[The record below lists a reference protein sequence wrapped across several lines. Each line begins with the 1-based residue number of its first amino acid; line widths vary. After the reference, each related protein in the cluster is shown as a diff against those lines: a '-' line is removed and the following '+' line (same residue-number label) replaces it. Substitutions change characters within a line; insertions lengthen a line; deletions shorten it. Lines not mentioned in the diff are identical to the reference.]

1 MLNVARVLVAFLVGL
16 VCADARP
23 AAQVAESDYRLKAAV
38 VHQFPQFVEW
48 PSATWREARRLQL
61 CVVEPN
67 PFGSELEQLI
77 RGETLNGRPLAVKEI
92 YGSDELAGCHVLF
105 VSMRSGDPS
114 SVLKVTTGRPVLTI
128 GESDGFLEDGGII
141 LMKIVDGKVRFEVH
155 ATNAQK
161 AGLRISSQLLS
172 LALAVRG
179 GPS

>member
-1 MLNVARVLVAFLVGL
+1 MLNAARLVVVVLVGL
-16 VCADARP
+16 VCAHARL
-23 AAQVAESDYRLKAAV
+23 AAQEVAGEYRLKAAV
-38 VHQFPQFVEW
+38 MHQFPQFVVW
-48 PSATWREARRLQL
+48 PPATWQQARALQL

-67 PFGSELEQLI
+67 PFGSELQQLI

-114 SVLKVTTGRPVLTI
+114 GVLRATTGRPVLTI
-128 GESDGFLEDGGII
+128 GESEGFLESGGII

-155 ATNAQK
+155 ATNARN
-161 AGLRISSQLLS
+161 AGLRISSQLLG